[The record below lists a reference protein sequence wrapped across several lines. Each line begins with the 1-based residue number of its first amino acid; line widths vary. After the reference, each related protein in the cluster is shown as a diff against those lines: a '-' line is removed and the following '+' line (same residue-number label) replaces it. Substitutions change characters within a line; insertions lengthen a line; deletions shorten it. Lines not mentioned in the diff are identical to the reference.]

1 MGPLSS
7 LSGVGVWERGREA
20 ERQEREKQGQCG
32 GKKPSIWIIICLL
45 SRQRLTAGVLVCD
58 QLDMCAFTKPG
69 RVAFVHHH
77 ASGQNYKAENSALSV
92 KERRAVFKTVLLFI
106 FF

>member
-20 ERQEREKQGQCG
+20 GERKTRAMREKN
-32 GKKPSIWIIICLL
+32 PSIWIIICLL

-58 QLDMCAFTKPG
+58 QLDMCAFNKPG
-69 RVAFVHHH
+69 RVAFVRHH

-92 KERRAVFKTVLLFI
+92 KERRAVF
-106 FF
+106 